1 MPNTIFVKIIFETF
15 VNINIMEK
23 NKGTKAVLNAKEC
36 VKVFAWI
43 FLIAGIIACFIGFA
57 DGMGWSMVIIGV
69 SLAFMAGVHFVI
81 ADILV
86 GFGTVVNA
94 CETYIKNEEDKV
106 FEQIEDKTIRLPM
119 QE

>member
-1 MPNTIFVKIIFETF
+1 
-15 VNINIMEK
+15 MEK

-43 FLIAGIIACFIGFA
+43 CLIAGIITCFIGFA
-57 DGMGWSMVIIGV
+57 DGIYVDWSMVIIGV

-106 FEQIEDKTIRLPM
+106 SEQIEDKTIKLPM

>member
-1 MPNTIFVKIIFETF
+1 
-15 VNINIMEK
+15 MEK
-23 NKGTKAVLNAKEC
+23 YKGTKAVLNAKEC

-43 FLIAGIIACFIGFA
+43 FLIAGIIACFVGFA
-57 DGMGWSMVIIGV
+57 DGIYVDWSMVIIGV

-94 CETYIKNEEDKV
+94 CETYIKKEDKV
-106 FEQIEDKTIRLPM
+106 SEQIEDKTIRLPM
-119 QE
+119 QEEYKRPTHI